1 MEARPQVPELASMLV
16 RLGCPDSKSVEMALM
31 LEKRARQLADQKGKT
46 FDEALAHL
54 LSLMRQGWNA
64 RDV

>member
-1 MEARPQVPELASMLV
+1 MEAKTQIPELASVLV
-16 RLGCPDSKSVEMALM
+16 RLGCPASKSAEMALM

-54 LSLMRQGWNA
+54 ISLMRQGWNA
-64 RDV
+64 KEV